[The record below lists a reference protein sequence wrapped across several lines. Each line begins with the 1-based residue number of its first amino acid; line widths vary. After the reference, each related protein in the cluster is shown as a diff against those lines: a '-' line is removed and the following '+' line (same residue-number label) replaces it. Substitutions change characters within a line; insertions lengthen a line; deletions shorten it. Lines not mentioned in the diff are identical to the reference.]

1 VAEFDSVIPAG
12 GSGTL
17 TAKIKT
23 QSTQSGK
30 VSKSI
35 AVSTDIPATPRL
47 MLSVT
52 FNSVTAVT
60 VRPTPRI
67 HLNGVE
73 GDALATSLVLHR
85 SDGEKLE
92 ITGFESSDDVLVLE
106 AKPVTQ
112 EMTVKNQKAVP
123 GDVVVE
129 ASVAADVAAVSTN
142 GRVRIR
148 TNHPDAE
155 VIDVTF
161 SLRLRPVIEARPA
174 QVRLILQDGNSS
186 ARTALF
192 RIQHNLRGEFKLTD
206 VKPSNPTVFRAEI
219 VDGDT
224 KQQVHTVAVMLQ
236 DDVKPGSLDGRL
248 LESLVVI
255 TDDPKRSEITIPVL
269 VEPKVLRKPGQP
281 QPAG

>member
-1 VAEFDSVIPAG
+1 MAEFDSVIPAG

-35 AVSTDIPATPRL
+35 AVTTNIPATPRL

-73 GDALATSLVLHR
+73 GDALTTSLVLHR
-85 SDGEKLE
+85 ADGEKLE
-92 ITGFESSDDVLVLE
+92 ITGFESSDDVVVLE
-106 AKPVTQ
+106 AKPVTR

-129 ASVAADVAAVSTN
+129 ASVAAGVTAVSTN
-142 GRVRIR
+142 GKVRIR

-174 QVRLILQDGNSS
+174 QVRLILQDGNSA
-186 ARTALF
+186 ARTALL
-192 RIQHNLRGEFKLTD
+192 RIQHNLRGEFKLTSL
-206 VKPSNPTVFRAEI
+206 KPSNPTIFRAEI
-219 VDGDT
+219 VDGES
-224 KQQVHTVAVMLQ
+224 KKQVHTVAVMLQ
-236 DDVKPGSLDGRL
+236 DDVTPGSLDGRL

-255 TDDPKRSEITIPVL
+255 TDDPERSELTIPVL
-269 VEPKVLRKPGQP
+269 IEPRVLHKPGRP
-281 QPAG
+281 RPAE